1 MTYSEAFSLW
11 VAEVYRNHGYEPD
24 KECVPLSRILRES
37 ECNTIEPSPSWRRLF
52 FVYRQIPV
60 SGNFSLNVA

>member
-1 MTYSEAFSLW
+1 MPS
-11 VAEVYRNHGYEPD
+11 
-24 KECVPLSRILRES
+24 SRLR
-37 ECNTIEPSPSWRRLF
+37 IGGGF